1 MRQAPLELARMRQE
15 SERARLLLEREAEA
29 KRVEAQ
35 RAKEEARRTQEAWK
49 QQSQVRACPP
59 HA

>member
-1 MRQAPLELARMRQE
+1 MRQE

-49 QQSQVRACPP
+49 QQSQVRARPP